1 MAIHT
6 ERFKVVLCWSVW
18 KRQIKGIDVQAT
30 WLLSFLRSQQCRGD
44 WGNHSAPSQPTRM
57 AGPVFQTLSLFL
69 FAFSSWS
76 VQGTSLAGVLDMG
89 SGVQALICDT
99 CQWESWFPQVSVK
112 SLHPEVGLSCF
123 GAFVPV
129 QCEPPLVITEPN
141 DGIIVS
147 YKGSNHTANGA
158 ETAGKPL
165 LFNANPCES
174 PVGNDPDSSR
184 EDLHGL
190 GPEKHG
196 DGMFLCHITR
206 RTQDIFVAADHSIF
220 DPRVLAF
227 LMMPRIWVI

>member
-1 MAIHT
+1 
-6 ERFKVVLCWSVW
+6 
-18 KRQIKGIDVQAT
+18 
-30 WLLSFLRSQQCRGD
+30 
-44 WGNHSAPSQPTRM
+44 M

-129 QCEPPLVITEPN
+129 QCEPPLVIAEPN

-147 YKGSNHTANGA
+147 YERVEPHRQWSRNSRKASSFQC
-158 ETAGKPL
+158 KPL
-165 LFNANPCES
+165 RIPGRKRPRFLAGGS
-174 PVGNDPDSSR
+174 TWSR
-184 EDLHGL
+184 SR
-190 GPEKHG
+190 K
-196 DGMFLCHITR
+196 TR
-206 RTQDIFVAADHSIF
+206 
-220 DPRVLAF
+220 
-227 LMMPRIWVI
+227 